1 MSSFRFLT
9 AGPSFTTSSEGA
21 VAGWERSSLL
31 ACMLYVYLA
40 ISSNRGPYWGV
51 KPICAKKCRLVS
63 NLLQLG
69 LSGESRTDRVVNSLP
84 ERGVGGE
91 SLVDKRIAHVDC
103 RERHVKNRTR
113 QAAKQNGPFVRY
125 LKEGWCGWKAVRVI
139 DLISFSFPLGPG
151 VPTMRSSTPSAIHSS
166 QWRGHVSAS
175 IYPNAE

>member
-1 MSSFRFLT
+1 M
-9 AGPSFTTSSEGA
+9 
-21 VAGWERSSLL
+21 
-31 ACMLYVYLA
+31 C
-40 ISSNRGPYWGV
+40 
-51 KPICAKKCRLVS
+51 KKKKSRLVS